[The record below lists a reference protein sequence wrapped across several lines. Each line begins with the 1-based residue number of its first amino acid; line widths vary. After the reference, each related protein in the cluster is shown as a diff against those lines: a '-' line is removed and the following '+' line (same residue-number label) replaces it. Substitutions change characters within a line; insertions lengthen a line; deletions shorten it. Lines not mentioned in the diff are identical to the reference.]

1 MSIQFECCS
10 RQGNAVVII
19 ACMAVGFTT
28 RAISAMSFES
38 ACCTRRGIQHVVIKF
53 VSELWQVLCG

>member
-1 MSIQFECCS
+1 MLFSTRE
-10 RQGNAVVII
+10 RRGHNRMH
-19 ACMAVGFTT
+19 MAVGFTT